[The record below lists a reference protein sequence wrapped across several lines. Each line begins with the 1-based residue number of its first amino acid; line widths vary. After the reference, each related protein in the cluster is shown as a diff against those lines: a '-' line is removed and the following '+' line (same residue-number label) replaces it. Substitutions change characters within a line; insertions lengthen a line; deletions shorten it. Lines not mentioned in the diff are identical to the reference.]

1 MSDRTQPGARDVPPA
16 VRLFLRD
23 ARRGLS
29 LPIPGHGNTP
39 ERFRALR
46 GEAAKDASV
55 GRLFEAHT
63 DAVTIL
69 FEASMPPPP
78 MTALAVWASGPAK
91 SSFVEKDGGRFALN
105 GRRAFCGGASIVDA
119 ALVLTDSPEGER
131 LILVDLRQPGVNVD
145 PGVWKAEAFRDAG
158 ISTVHFTNVEVGQD
172 AFVGPPGWY
181 GSRPGFWYGAVGVAA
196 MWAGI
201 SDSLLARLPSLR
213 RYKDGISDAATGSI
227 EASMWAVSALLDQA
241 GRQIDALPDT
251 ERTGRFGPSR
261 DGWCHE
267 THGFQGAKSIA
278 LACRHT
284 IRLLLEAAISAFD
297 EEVGPAA
304 VAFDADLARARAEL
318 TMSLGQTHRA
328 RDLVALVQP

>member
-1 MSDRTQPGARDVPPA
+1 MSYQAQPGARNVTQA
-16 VRLFLRD
+16 VRSFLRD

-63 DAVTIL
+63 DAITIL

-91 SSFVEKDGGRFALN
+91 SSFVEKDGGRFVLN
-105 GRRAFCGGASIVDA
+105 GRRAFCGGASVVDA
-119 ALVLTDSPEGER
+119 ALVITDSPEGER
-131 LILVDLRQPGVNVD
+131 LILVDLRQPGVIVD
-145 PGVWKAEAFRDAG
+145 SGVWKAEAFRDAG
-158 ISTVHFTNVEVGQD
+158 ISTVHFTNVEVGPD

-201 SDSLLARLPSLR
+201 SDSLLARLPGLR
-213 RYKDGISDAATGSI
+213 RYNDDISDAATGSI

-241 GRQIDALPDT
+241 GTQIDAPPDT
-251 ERTGRFGPSR
+251 ERTGGFGPGRDEWSR
-261 DGWCHE
+261 D
-267 THGFQGAKSIA
+267 THGFESAKTIA

-284 IRLLLEAAISAFD
+284 VRLLLESAISAFD

-318 TMSLGQTHRA
+318 TMSLAQTHRA
-328 RDLVALVQP
+328 RDLVALAQP

>member
-1 MSDRTQPGARDVPPA
+1 MSDRTQPGAMSVPPA
-16 VRLFLRD
+16 VRLFVRD

-63 DAVTIL
+63 DAITIL

-78 MTALAVWASGPAK
+78 MAALAVWASGPAT
-91 SSFVEKDGGRFALN
+91 SSFVDKDGDRFVLN
-105 GRRAFCGGASIVDA
+105 GKRAFCGGASVVDA
-119 ALVLTDSPEGER
+119 ALVIADSPEGER
-131 LILVDLRQPGVNVD
+131 LVLVDLRQPGVFVD
-145 PGVWKAEAFRDAG
+145 SGVWKAEAFRDAG
-158 ISTVHFTNVEVGQD
+158 ISTVHFTNVGVGPD

-196 MWAGI
+196 VWAGI
-201 SDSLLARLPSLR
+201 TDSLLARLPGLR
-213 RYKDGISDAATGSI
+213 RYKDDISHAATGSI
-227 EASMWAVSALLDQA
+227 EASMWAVSALLEQA
-241 GRQIDALPDT
+241 GTQIDAPPDT
-251 ERTGRFGPSR
+251 ERTGAFGPGR
-261 DGWCHE
+261 DGWSLD
-267 THGFQGAKSIA
+267 THGFQSARTIA

-284 IRLLLEAAISAFD
+284 VRLLLESAISAFD

-318 TMSLGQTHRA
+318 TMSLAQTHRV
-328 RDLVALVQP
+328 RDLVVLAQP